1 MHPRKRTRPG
11 ICSGLIV
18 VDERLARE
26 LEAPKGLVGEAAV
39 DVGDMGAVEEG
50 ATGLKGLLLLAMA
63 VVIPSACVVL
73 YTGCLTQGCAIPIKL
88 NDNYLPTS
96 SSRIVLV
103 H

>member
-11 ICSGLIV
+11 ICSGIIV

-50 ATGLKGLLLLAMA
+50 ATGLKGLLLLAM
-63 VVIPSACVVL
+63 VVVVL
-73 YTGCLTQGCAIPIKL
+73 YTGCPTQGCAIPIEL